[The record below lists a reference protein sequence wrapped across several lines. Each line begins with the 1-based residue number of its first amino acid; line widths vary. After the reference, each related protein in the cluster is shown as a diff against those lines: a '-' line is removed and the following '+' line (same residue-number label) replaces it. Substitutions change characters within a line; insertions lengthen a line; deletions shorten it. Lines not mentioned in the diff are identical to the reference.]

1 MLTFCFILGIFDG
14 CFITML
20 GPIAFDLCG
29 GDGAGQAIGFLLAL
43 CSIPLT
49 IGKQA
54 ISTGRPRKIICF
66 VEVSKMI
73 NGHFSEIPGTPTFLV
88 FSTCVDCTWDQT

>member
-1 MLTFCFILGIFDG
+1 
-14 CFITML
+14 ML

-54 ISTGRPRKIICF
+54 ISKGCPRKN
-66 VEVSKMI
+66 VKVSNMIKKM
-73 NGHFSEIPGTPTFLV
+73 S
-88 FSTCVDCTWDQT
+88 QTKNVLDKM